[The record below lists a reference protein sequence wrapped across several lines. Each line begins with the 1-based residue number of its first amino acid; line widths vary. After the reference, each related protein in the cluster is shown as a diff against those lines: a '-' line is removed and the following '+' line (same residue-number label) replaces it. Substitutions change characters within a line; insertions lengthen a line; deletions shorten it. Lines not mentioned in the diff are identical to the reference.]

1 MNMMDFWIL
10 VVPLVGVLQV
20 QIIVRLFA
28 YVRKTNF
35 IRFAILLHIL
45 ELIWLLS
52 ALFGGIPTSFETILL
67 LKITRY
73 SMVFI
78 PSALL
83 MVALSIDENY
93 IVRKWHLATVFLP
106 PTFFFLVLTIA
117 PTNFEIYSNFY
128 VALRSTSVFYPYSV
142 ATNMAFYF
150 AFVLV
155 MLMNMDQ
162 FYRLSKYRILY
173 FMMSFL
179 GSTLPSLISYL
190 ISYNLIQTR
199 IDTFSLF
206 VPVLSVGIYLSM
218 ELPRLRFFDSVQ
230 LSNMISN
237 IDYPIAIY
245 DLKGKRLGF
254 NIAYRD
260 DIYPSTDFS
269 RIESLKSRLL
279 TDTILAI
286 KDKFYQ
292 VFQEDL
298 YNEGKYYAVAVY
310 FNDVT
315 SLRKNILDQEEKIR
329 KLDALNDQLLE
340 EMVIQ
345 EKLIQETNRQQVF
358 DSIQQDLLES
368 YQHALSDLRQHD
380 GNATYDKVAYEL
392 QTSLTMLRGVVKE
405 LRSQAEE
412 IMDVSRLIETCLS
425 LYDPQRLKIEIEPS
439 HDLTVLTFAQASSI
453 YLAIRQILDF
463 ATMQPECFAAD
474 IVIRKE
480 NGRPIL
486 VTGLSTHKKIE
497 DSVVA
502 EFERNVLA
510 RGMNN
515 PDGLNLMNSQDGCII
530 YAVLEP

>member
-1 MNMMDFWIL
+1 
-10 VVPLVGVLQV
+10 
-20 QIIVRLFA
+20 
-28 YVRKTNF
+28 
-35 IRFAILLHIL
+35 
-45 ELIWLLS
+45 
-52 ALFGGIPTSFETILL
+52 
-67 LKITRY
+67 
-73 SMVFI
+73 
-78 PSALL
+78 
-83 MVALSIDENY
+83 
-93 IVRKWHLATVFLP
+93 
-106 PTFFFLVLTIA
+106 
-117 PTNFEIYSNFY
+117 
-128 VALRSTSVFYPYSV
+128 
-142 ATNMAFYF
+142 
-150 AFVLV
+150 
-155 MLMNMDQ
+155 
-162 FYRLSKYRILY
+162 
-173 FMMSFL
+173 MMSFL

-190 ISYNLIQTR
+190 VSYNLIETR

-206 VPVLSVGIYLSM
+206 VPVLSVGIYLST

-269 RIESLKSRLL
+269 RIEFLKSRLL

-298 YNEGKYYAVAVY
+298 YNEGKYYAIAVY

-315 SLRKNILDQEEKIR
+315 TLRKSILDQEEKIR

-368 YQHALSDLRQHD
+368 YQNALSKLRQD
-380 GNATYDKVAYEL
+380 KRYDTYDNVANAL
-392 QTSLTMLRGVVKE
+392 QSSLTMLRGVVKE

-510 RGMNN
+510 RGMKN